1 MCLITARFLSTPWN
15 VTRCQWHDWLQ
26 GMGWCWISCHHI
38 LPHSYCSGTTAPM
51 PQGNIKLPDSK
62 EHTSLFSSPIFIFL
76 MLYSNCFHQ
85 FFFLRV
91 DSVLLEK
98 IYLIYLLIPVLTGG
112 LKQWNLRK
120 CWLTQCR
127 LQIPWANCMIS
138 SYDNQK
144 AFKAWIFI

>member
-1 MCLITARFLSTPWN
+1 
-15 VTRCQWHDWLQ
+15 
-26 GMGWCWISCHHI
+26 
-38 LPHSYCSGTTAPM
+38 M
-51 PQGNIKLPDSK
+51 PQGNIKPPDSK

-112 LKQWNLRK
+112 LKQ
-120 CWLTQCR
+120 
-127 LQIPWANCMIS
+127 
-138 SYDNQK
+138 
-144 AFKAWIFI
+144 